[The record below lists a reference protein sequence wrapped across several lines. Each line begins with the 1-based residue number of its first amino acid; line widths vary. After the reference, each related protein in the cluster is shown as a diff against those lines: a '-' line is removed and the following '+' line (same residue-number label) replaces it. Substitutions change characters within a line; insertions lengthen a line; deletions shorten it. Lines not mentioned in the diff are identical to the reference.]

1 MGGEVAFKRNSI
13 VNPFCTASNGQEA
26 LEMLRSNIVRND
38 RQFILLD
45 LNMPRMVGIEFLKGL
60 ARRPGTARHLGS

>member
-1 MGGEVAFKRNSI
+1 
-13 VNPFCTASNGQEA
+13 
-26 LEMLRSNIVRND
+26 MLRSNIVRND